1 MTILAFI
8 SEICSVNQ
16 ICIENKQL
24 WQTLVCRRTKSLR
37 KVFARPWENPA
48 TGPPIFACHNTD
60 LRFITA
66 EKDLIKNVMP
76 ALRSEEILMF
86 YKGDSRGYKEVL
98 KGIERKT
105 LVHGE
110 RTLFTEFRLK
120 KGSNL
125 PNHSHPHEQTG
136 YLVSGKMR
144 LTIGEETYDVHP
156 GDSWCI
162 PGEASHRA
170 QIIEDSIAIEV
181 FSPVREDYLPE

>member
-1 MTILAFI
+1 LDFLR
-8 SEICSVNQ
+8 SHQ

-24 WQTLVCRRTKSLR
+24 WQTLVCRGTKSLR
-37 KVFARPWENPA
+37 KGLCKTLRGAGNGTPNFCLPQYGFAIYYC
-48 TGPPIFACHNTD
+48 G
-60 LRFITA
+60 
-66 EKDLIKNVMP
+66 KKVIKNAMP
-76 ALRSEEILMF
+76 GLRNEEILMF

-125 PNHSHPHEQTG
+125 PSHSHPHEQTG